1 MNKEFYLDDYSA
13 EDILKKLNF
22 IKSNIND
29 ELFDESIDESFDKSI
44 DESVE
49 ESLDESLDNS
59 SEENKE
65 KKTKPSFSMKPNYN
79 SKGER
84 VVVFSI
90 NIPLKNNGLKIDIL
104 INNDMYKNIGKHFK
118 K

>member
-1 MNKEFYLDDYSA
+1 MNKDFYLDDYSM
-13 EDILKKLNF
+13 EDILKKINF
-22 IKSNIND
+22 I
-29 ELFDESIDESFDKSI
+29 E
-44 DESVE
+44 
-49 ESLDESLDNS
+49 
-59 SEENKE
+59 SEENIE
-65 KKTKPSFSMKPNYN
+65 ELSEEDSDNNSEDNKKNHKDKPSFTMKPNYN

-104 INNDMYKNIGKHFK
+104 VNNEMYKNMGKHFK

>member
-22 IKSNIND
+22 IEPEYIND
-29 ELFDESIDESFDKSI
+29 LHESS
-44 DESVE
+44 
-49 ESLDESLDNS
+49 ESLEDSIESLEDK
-59 SEENKE
+59 KE
-65 KKTKPSFSMKPNYN
+65 IDTKPSFSMKPNYN
-79 SKGER
+79 SKGEK

-90 NIPLKNNGLKIDIL
+90 KIPLKNNGLKIDIL
-104 INNDMYKNIGKHFK
+104 INNDMYKNIAKHFK

>member
-22 IKSNIND
+22 IESENMND
-29 ELFDESIDESFDKSI
+29 SEDSI
-44 DESVE
+44 
-49 ESLDESLDNS
+49 ESLDDK
-59 SEENKE
+59 KE
-65 KKTKPSFSMKPNYN
+65 TDTKPSFSMKPNYN
-79 SKGER
+79 SKGEK

-90 NIPLKNNGLKIDIL
+90 KIPLKNNGLKIDIL